1 MLKSMIEAIANLI
14 VWHAGISPELSQTSL
29 TIMLVV
35 LGLLLVGIGFG
46 YVVKNKDAF
55 RQHRYML
62 TSVLILALIPI
73 LLVMIPATYFFY
85 TDPSFTVFS
94 SVSITQIAHTV
105 VSFPALATA
114 SIYALGKLP
123 GNVKKGMRWAAVLWI
138 ASLVLGALI
147 FLQMM
152 DVIPSF

>member
-1 MLKSMIEAIANLI
+1 MIKAMVSLI
-14 VWHAGISPELSQTSL
+14 VWHAGIAPVLSQTSL
-29 TIMLVV
+29 NIMLVV

-73 LLVMIPATYFFY
+73 LSVMIPAMYLFY
-85 TDPSFTVFS
+85 TDSDVMIS
-94 SVSITQIAHTV
+94 SSISITQIIHTL
-105 VSFPALATA
+105 VSIPALATA
-114 SIYALGKLP
+114 SIYAVGKLP
-123 GNVKKGMRWAAVLWI
+123 KNVKKGMRWTAGLWI
-138 ASLVLGALI
+138 ASLVLGILI